1 MNHTFGFLI
10 ESSVAVLLVVTI
22 AYCAILERRLRRLR
36 ADEKSLKAT
45 ITELVTATEIAERAI
60 KGLKS
65 LVQDC
70 DQNLEQRLK
79 VAERLSQDIARQTTG
94 AEQLLARLERT
105 GAAPRAPR
113 EESPDAKAMLA
124 AAKAFAERTR
134 SRISGA
140 AA

>member
-1 MNHTFGFLI
+1 VNHTFGFLI